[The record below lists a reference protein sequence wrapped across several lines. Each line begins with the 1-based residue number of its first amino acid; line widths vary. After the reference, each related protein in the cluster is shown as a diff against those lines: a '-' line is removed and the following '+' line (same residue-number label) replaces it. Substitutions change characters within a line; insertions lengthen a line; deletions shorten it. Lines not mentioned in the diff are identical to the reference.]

1 MEKRFESV
9 KMIFDKHTHRRKP
22 LMAILQLIA
31 EKEKSLCFDFLEEKI
46 RTVKDKDG
54 KVLLDENGN
63 AIVKTVTGTAR
74 IIRDSL
80 PNASYIGFT
89 GTPISR
95 EDRSTI
101 QVFGDYIDVYDMTQ
115 AVLNDTYG
123 NLKVAEKTSR
133 YGE

>member
-1 MEKRFESV
+1 
-9 KMIFDKHTHRRKP
+9 
-22 LMAILQLIA
+22 MAILQLIA

-101 QVFGDYIDVYDMTQ
+101 EVFGDYIDVYDMTQ
-115 AVLNDTYG
+115 GVLDGATRPVYVVMTESNKDP
-123 NLKVAEKTSR
+123 E
-133 YGE
+133 E

>member
-1 MEKRFESV
+1 
-9 KMIFDKHTHRRKP
+9 
-22 LMAILQLIA
+22 MAILQLIA

-54 KVLLDENGN
+54 KVLLDESGN
-63 AIVKTVTGTAR
+63 AIVKTATGTAR

-89 GTPISR
+89 GTPISW

-101 QVFGDYIDVYDMTQ
+101 EVFGDYIDVYDMTQ